1 MPEAGLFTSLNTAVL
16 GMYTQQMAI
25 SVVSHN
31 IANANTPGFSR
42 QRPVI
47 VSTPSLPM
55 QTLTQTNVPI
65 SFGTGSEIK
74 DVERI
79 RDSFLDLQYRQANSK
94 LGFWD
99 EVNTQ
104 FQYIQQLISIPGG
117 NGLRTYYDNFWK
129 AAQQVATT
137 PTSVGA
143 KSEFVQ
149 SAKAL
154 VEKAQSIYASF
165 ENMKSDYTH
174 QIETEAS
181 NLNSTLKSIADLNV
195 KIRESSVLGH
205 HPNDLLD
212 KRDLLL
218 DKLSKETDFSV
229 TTFKDGEISLT
240 IRGNNVLSGQK
251 YVPIKFQKV
260 SGEPN
265 KAFLS
270 ANNTPLNFK
279 SGKIGSLFHLRD
291 EVVGKYEKA
300 LNGLILNLSDKV
312 NTILEQSYDQ
322 NGNHGQSLFR
332 FNTVSGQSTAL
343 FKISSSNP
351 PDGYVYNPSKKIS
364 DVFPGVTGDISLNV
378 NGANINLSASD
389 DSLNSLISKVN
400 AARVG
405 VELSLSP
412 RGNLVIR
419 ATDSANYDLL
429 RHNDQNGKDNP
440 IKISGLSSN
449 GKALLLAMGFKMD
462 GDSVDLKH
470 YLSDTQNSLVVPSK
484 DQVMHVEVN
493 SAVVSDPTRI
503 ATDFSPTFLSGS
515 SIGVVTPTGAQNSGG
530 MQMIVDLKSIDKN
543 NTQSM
548 DIFFGTLVSDM
559 GVEGQS
565 ASAMHENTDSL
576 VNQIELDRKQVSSVS
591 VNDEMSQML
600 LYQNAYTASARVIST
615 VNSMIQTLVNMV
627 G

>member
-55 QTLTQTNVPI
+55 QTLTQTNMPI

-154 VEKAQSIYASF
+154 IEKAQSIYTSF
-165 ENMKSDYTH
+165 EDMKSDYTH
-174 QIETEAS
+174 QIETEAG

-195 KIRESSVLGH
+195 KIRESSVLGN

-260 SGEPN
+260 NGEPN

-279 SGKIGSLFHLRD
+279 NGKIGSLFHLRD

-300 LNGLILNLSDKV
+300 LNGLVLNLSDKV

-332 FNTVSGQSTAL
+332 FNAVSGQSTAL

-351 PDGYVYNPSKKIS
+351 PDGYVYDPSKKIS
-364 DVFPGVTGDISLNV
+364 DIFPGVTGDVSLNV
-378 NGANINLSASD
+378 NGANIKLNASD

-400 AARVG
+400 SARVG

-429 RHNDQNGKDNP
+429 RHDDQNGKDNP
-440 IKISGLSSN
+440 IKISDLSSN
-449 GKALLLAMGFKMD
+449 GKAFLLAMGFKMD
-462 GDSVDLKH
+462 GDSVDLKQ
-470 YLSDTQNSLVVPSK
+470 YLSDTQNSLLVPSK
-484 DQVMHVEVN
+484 DQVMHVEIN

-530 MQMIVDLKSIDKN
+530 MQMIVNLKSIDKN

-548 DIFFGTLVSDM
+548 DIFFGTLVSNM

-565 ASAMHENTDSL
+565 ASAMHENTNSL

-600 LYQNAYTASARVIST
+600 LYQNAYTASARVVST
-615 VNSMIQTLVNMV
+615 VNSMIQTLVDMV
-627 G
+627 R

>member
-1 MPEAGLFTSLNTAVL
+1 MSEAGLFTSLNTAAL

-47 VSTPSLPM
+47 VSTSPLPM
-55 QTLTQTNVPI
+55 QTLTQTNMPI
-65 SFGTGSEIK
+65 SFGTGSKIK

-99 EVNTQ
+99 KVNTQ
-104 FQYIQQLISIPGG
+104 FQYIQQLISIPGE

-137 PTSVGA
+137 PTSIGA

-154 VEKAQSIYASF
+154 VEKAQGIYTSF
-165 ENMKSDYTH
+165 EDMKGDYTH
-174 QIETEAS
+174 QIETEAN
-181 NLNSTLKSIADLNV
+181 NLNSILKGVADLNV
-195 KIRESSVLGH
+195 KIRESSVLGNH
-205 HPNDLLD
+205 SNDLLD

-218 DKLSKETDFSV
+218 DKLSRETDFSV
-229 TTFKDGEISLT
+229 TTLKDGEISLT

-260 SGEPN
+260 NGDPN

-270 ANNTPLNFK
+270 ANNIPLNFK

-291 EVVGKYEKA
+291 EVVGKYEKT

-312 NTILEQSYDQ
+312 NTILKQSYDQ
-322 NGNHGQSLFR
+322 NGNPGQPLFR
-332 FNTVSGQSTAL
+332 FNTVPGQPTAL

-351 PDGYVYNPSKKIS
+351 PNGYAYDPSKKIS
-364 DVFPGVTGDISLNV
+364 DIFSGVTGDISLNV
-378 NGANINLSASD
+378 NGANVKLNASD
-389 DSLNSLISKVN
+389 DSFNSLISKVN
-400 AARVG
+400 SARVG
-405 VELSLSP
+405 LELSHSP

-419 ATDSANYDLL
+419 ATDSSNYDLL
-429 RHNDQNGKDNP
+429 RHSEQNEKDNP
-440 IKISGLSSN
+440 IKISGISN
-449 GKALLLAMGFKMD
+449 GGKALLLAMGFKMD
-462 GDSVDLKH
+462 GDSVDLEH
-470 YLSDTQNSLVVPSK
+470 YLSDTQNSLVVPFK
-484 DQVMHVEVN
+484 DPTMHVEIN
-493 SAVVSDPTRI
+493 SAVASDPTRV
-503 ATDFSPTFLSGS
+503 ATDFSPTFLPDS
-515 SIGVVTPTGAQNSGG
+515 SVGMVTPTGAQNSEG

-548 DIFFGTLVSDM
+548 DTFFGTLVSNM

-565 ASAMHENTDSL
+565 ASAMYENTNSL
-576 VNQIELDRKQVSSVS
+576 VNQIELDKKQVSSVS
-591 VNDEMSQML
+591 INDEMSQML
-600 LYQNAYTASARVIST
+600 LYQNAYTASARVVST
-615 VNSMIQTLVNMV
+615 VNSMIQTLVDMV
-627 G
+627 R

>member
-31 IANANTPGFSR
+31 ISNANTPGFSR

-47 VSTPSLPM
+47 VSTPPLSM
-55 QTLTQTNVPI
+55 QTLTQTNMPI
-65 SFGTGSEIK
+65 SFGTGSKIK

-104 FQYIQQLISIPGG
+104 FQYIQQLIGIPGG

-137 PTSVGA
+137 PASVGA
-143 KSEFVQ
+143 KSELVQ
-149 SAKAL
+149 SAKSL
-154 VEKAQSIYASF
+154 IEKVQSIYTNF
-165 ENMKSDYTH
+165 EDMKGNYTH
-174 QIETEAS
+174 EIETEAN
-181 NLNSTLKSIADLNV
+181 NLNSILKGIADLNV
-195 KIRESSVLGH
+195 KIRESSVLGN

-218 DKLSKETDFSV
+218 DKLSKETDFNV

-240 IRGNNVLSGQK
+240 IGGNNVLSGQK

-260 SGEPN
+260 NTEPN
-265 KAFLS
+265 KTFLS
-270 ANNTPLNFK
+270 ANNIPLNFK
-279 SGKIGSLFHLRD
+279 NGKIGSLFHLRD
-291 EVVGKYEKA
+291 EVVGKYEKT

-322 NGNHGQSLFR
+322 NGNHGQPLFR
-332 FNTVSGQSTAL
+332 FNTVLGQSTAL
-343 FKISSSNP
+343 FKIASSNP
-351 PDGYVYNPSKKIS
+351 PDGYVYDPSKKIS
-364 DVFPGVTGDISLNV
+364 DIFSGVTGNISLNV
-378 NGANINLSASD
+378 NGANIKLNASD

-400 AARVG
+400 SAHVG
-405 VELSLSP
+405 VEFSLSP

-419 ATDSANYDLL
+419 ATNSSNYDLL
-429 RHNDQNGKDNP
+429 RHSDQNEKDNP
-440 IKISGLSSN
+440 IKISGISSG
-449 GKALLLAMGFKMD
+449 GKALLLAVGFKMD
-462 GDSVDLKH
+462 GDSVDLEH
-470 YLSDTQNSLVVPSK
+470 YLSDTQNSLVVPFK
-484 DQVMHVEVN
+484 DPAMHVEIN
-493 SAVVSDPTRI
+493 SAIDSDPTRI
-503 ATDFSPTFLSGS
+503 ATDFSPTFLPGS
-515 SIGVVTPTGAQNSGG
+515 SVGVVAPTGAHNSDG

-548 DIFFGTLVSDM
+548 DAFFGTLVSNM

-565 ASAMHENTDSL
+565 ASAMYENTNSL

-591 VNDEMSQML
+591 INDEMSQML